1 MSDDQ
6 GIVYVVDDDPS
17 IRRALH
23 GLINSAGWAAETF
36 PDAPAFLAAKRPDRP
51 GCLVLDVQLP
61 GLTGLDLQTR
71 LAELNE
77 ALPIIFLTGRGDIPI
92 SVRAMKA
99 GAIDFLTKPFSE
111 PELIAAIRRAIEL
124 DRTRRAER
132 KELDELRRRYDSLT
146 PRERA
151 VMAGIVSG
159 RLNKQIAAEFGTTE
173 VTVKEQRAHVM
184 LKMKA
189 KSVAT
194 LVRIAE
200 RLRV

>member
-1 MSDDQ
+1 MSDDE

-23 GLINSAGWAAETF
+23 GLLNSAGWAAETF

-71 LAELNE
+71 LASVNE

-99 GAIDFLTKPFSE
+99 GATDFLTKPFSE

-173 VTVKEQRAHVM
+173 VTVKEQRARVM

>member
-1 MSDDQ
+1 MNDDE

-17 IRRALH
+17 IRRSLH
-23 GLINSAGWAAETF
+23 GLVNSAGWAAETF

-71 LAELNE
+71 LAEVNE

-124 DRTRRAER
+124 DRARRAER

>member
-1 MSDDQ
+1 MSDDE

-23 GLINSAGWAAETF
+23 GLVNSAGWAAETF
-36 PDAPAFLAAKRPDRP
+36 PDAPGFLAANRPDRP
-51 GCLVLDVQLP
+51 GCLLLDVQLP

-71 LAELNE
+71 LAEVNE

-111 PELIAAIRRAIEL
+111 PELLAAIRHAIEL

-132 KELDELRRRYDSLT
+132 KQLDELRRRYDSLT

-184 LKMKA
+184 LKMQA
-189 KSVAT
+189 KSVAA

>member
-1 MSDDQ
+1 MSDDE

-23 GLINSAGWAAETF
+23 GLVNSAGWAAETF

-71 LAELNE
+71 LAEVNE

-111 PELIAAIRRAIEL
+111 PELIAAIRRAIEV

-200 RLRV
+200 RLRL

>member
-1 MSDDQ
+1 MSDDA
-6 GIVYVVDDDPS
+6 GIVYVVDDDAS

-23 GLINSAGWAAETF
+23 GLVNSAGWAAETF
-36 PDAPAFLAAKRPDRP
+36 PDAPAFLAANRPDRP

-71 LAELNE
+71 LAEVNE
-77 ALPIIFLTGRGDIPI
+77 ALPIIFLSGRGDIPI

-111 PELIAAIRRAIEL
+111 PELIAAIRRAIGL

-173 VTVKEQRAHVM
+173 VTVKEQRARVM

-194 LVRIAE
+194 LVHLAE